1 MKNWLNQ
8 HAQALHIVLHKMRD
22 NITSTL
28 LICLVM
34 GVTLCLPGLLYI
46 VVSNLNTVAG
56 EVKAEPQISVFLQL
70 NASQEQLAAID
81 AELAQHNGVLSH
93 RFVSRE
99 EAWRALQASSPTTQD
114 LTENP
119 LPDAYFVQPKDVS
132 PLAVDSLKAEFQ
144 RYPGV
149 ELAQIDATWLKRLH
163 ALLGIGEKAIL
174 ILSAILGFAIIA
186 IIGNTIRLQIVTQ
199 REEIEVSKLIGATDR
214 FIRRPFLYAGTIYGL
229 GGGIAA
235 LMFIA
240 IIVSLFNYSIADFAK
255 LYASDF
261 KLSLLPFN
269 IQLLLILFAL
279 SLGLL
284 GSWLAVNQTMKKFNL
299 N

>member
-8 HAQALHIVLHKMRD
+8 HIQAIHIVLHKMRI
-22 NITSTL
+22 NLMSTL

-46 VVSNLNTVAG
+46 VVSNLNHVAG
-56 EVKAEPQISVFLQL
+56 AVKAEPQISVFLKL
-70 NASQEQLAAID
+70 DASSTEIAAID
-81 AELAQHNGVLSH
+81 EKLAQHTGVLSR
-93 RFVSRE
+93 RFVSRT
-99 EAWRALQASSPTTQD
+99 EAWQELKAKSPITEG
-114 LTENP
+114 LNENP

-132 PLAVDSLKAEFQ
+132 PAAVDALKAEFQ
-144 RYPGV
+144 SYPGV

-186 IIGNTIRLQIVTQ
+186 IIGNTIRLQIFTQ

-214 FIRRPFLYAGTIYGL
+214 FIRRPFLYAGTIYGV

-235 LMFIA
+235 LILIN
-240 IIVSLFNYSIADFAK
+240 IIVSLFNYSITDFAK

-261 KLSLLPFN
+261 KLSLLPLN
-269 IQLLLILFAL
+269 IQLSLILFSL
-279 SLGLL
+279 SLGLF
-284 GSWLAVNQTMKKFNL
+284 GSWLAVNQTMKKFNA
-299 N
+299 

>member
-8 HAQALHIVLHKMRD
+8 HAQALRIVLHKMRA
-22 NITSTL
+22 NLTSTL

-34 GVTLCLPGLLYI
+34 GMTLCLPGLLYI
-46 VVSNLNTVAG
+46 VVANLNMVAG
-56 EVKAEPQISVFLQL
+56 EVKAEPQISVFLKL
-70 NASQEQLAAID
+70 DTNTEQIAAID
-81 AELAQHNGVLSH
+81 IALKKHNGVLNH

-99 EAWRALQASSPTTQD
+99 EAWHTLQASSPTTQD
-114 LTENP
+114 ITENP

-132 PLAVDSLKAEFQ
+132 PAAVEALKTEFQ
-144 RYPGV
+144 SYPGV
-149 ELAQIDATWLKRLH
+149 ELAQIDAAWLKRLH

-199 REEIEVSKLIGATDR
+199 REEIEVSKLIGATNR

-235 LMFIA
+235 LIL
-240 IIVSLFNYSIADFAK
+240 INLIVNLFNYAIADFAK

-261 KLSLLPFN
+261 KLSLLPLN
-269 IQLLLILFAL
+269 VQLLLILFAL
-279 SLGLL
+279 ILGFL
-284 GSWLAVNQTMKKFNL
+284 GSGLAVNESMKKFNL

>member
-8 HAQALHIVLHKMRD
+8 HAQALHTVLHKMRK
-22 NITSTL
+22 NIASTL

-34 GVTLCLPGLLYI
+34 GVTLCLLGLLYI
-46 VVSNLNTVAG
+46 VVSNLNAVAG
-56 EVKAEPQISVFLQL
+56 EVKSEPQISVFLQL
-70 NASQEQLAAID
+70 DASKEQVAAID
-81 AELAQHNGVLSH
+81 AELAQHSGVLSH

-99 EAWRALQASSPTTQD
+99 KAWHALKTNSPTMQD

-132 PLAVDSLKAEFQ
+132 PAAVDTLKTEFQ
-144 RYPGV
+144 GYPGV

-235 LMFIA
+235 LILIA
-240 IIVSLFNYSIADFAK
+240 TIVSLFNYSIADFSR

-269 IQLLLILFAL
+269 IQLLFVFFAL
-279 SLGLL
+279 GLGLV
-284 GSWLAVNQTMKKFNL
+284 GSWLAVNQTMKQFNL
-299 N
+299 H

>member
-8 HAQALHIVLHKMRD
+8 HQQAMRIVLHKMRA
-22 NITSTL
+22 NLASTL

-46 VVSNLNTVAG
+46 VVANLNMVAG
-56 EVKAEPQISVFLQL
+56 EVKAEPQISLFLQL
-70 NASQEQLAAID
+70 DATSEQITAINAKLK
-81 AELAQHNGVLSH
+81 QHSGVLNH
-93 RFVSRE
+93 RFVSRQ
-99 EAWRALQASSPTTQD
+99 EAWHTLQESSPATQD
-114 LTENP
+114 LSENP

-132 PLAVDSLKAEFQ
+132 PTAVDALKTEFQ
-144 RYPGV
+144 SYPGV
-149 ELAQIDATWLKRLH
+149 ALAQIDAAWLERLH
-163 ALLGIGEKAIL
+163 ALLGIGEKAVL
-174 ILSAILGFAIIA
+174 ILAAILGFAILA

-199 REEIEVSKLIGATDR
+199 RNEIEVSKLIGATNR
-214 FIRRPFLYAGTIYGL
+214 FIRRPFLYAGSLYGL
-229 GGGIAA
+229 GGGISA
-235 LMFIA
+235 LILINA
-240 IIVSLFNYSIADFAK
+240 IVSLFNYAIADFAK

-261 KLSLLPFN
+261 KLSLLPFS

-279 SLGLL
+279 GMGLL